1 MIGLFRRLA
10 WRRAAVADATE
21 GAGARMEGNRG
32 WRRFLTANN
41 LFLASMVLVLA
52 FLMARRQGVILDSP
66 PMQVKAPGQ
75 RNGAAPE
82 FVLADLGGNRV
93 RLSDHRGHV
102 VLLNFWAT
110 WCPPCR
116 AEMPSM
122 EKLYQAYRDRGLVIL
137 AISGDRTGQ
146 STVEVFVQE
155 VGVTFPILLDPA
167 NEVFAQYGVRGLPT
181 SFLLD
186 RQGRIVSAEAGARD
200 WNSQLAR
207 QVVDALLKEE

>member
-1 MIGLFRRLA
+1 MIGLFRRLGWA
-10 WRRAAVADATE
+10 RLVPDAATGEGKAVGTLRRWRRH
-21 GAGARMEGNRG
+21 
-32 WRRFLTANN
+32 LTANN
-41 LFLASMVLVLA
+41 LFLASTILVLA

-66 PMQVKAPGQ
+66 PVQVKAPSQ
-75 RNGAAPE
+75 RSGEAPE
-82 FVLADLGGNRV
+82 FALEDLAGNRV
-93 RLSDHRGHV
+93 RFSDHRGHV

-122 EKLYQAYRDRGLVIL
+122 EKLYQAYRGRGLVIL

-146 STVEVFVQE
+146 STVEGFVQE

-181 SFLLD
+181 SYLLD

-200 WNSQLAR
+200 WNSQVAR

>member
-1 MIGLFRRLA
+1 MAIKGQEQHETSEAPEIFM
-10 WRRAAVADATE
+10 
-21 GAGARMEGNRG
+21 GAGKGVRG
-32 WRRFLTANN
+32 LPWRRRFLTANN

-75 RNGAAPE
+75 RNGEAPE
-82 FVLADLGGNRV
+82 FALADLAGNRV

-122 EKLYQAYRDRGLVIL
+122 EKLYQAYRDRGLLIL

-146 STVEVFVQE
+146 STVEAFVQE

-181 SFLLD
+181 SYLLD

-200 WNSQLAR
+200 WNSQVAR
-207 QVVDALLKEE
+207 RVVEALLKEE